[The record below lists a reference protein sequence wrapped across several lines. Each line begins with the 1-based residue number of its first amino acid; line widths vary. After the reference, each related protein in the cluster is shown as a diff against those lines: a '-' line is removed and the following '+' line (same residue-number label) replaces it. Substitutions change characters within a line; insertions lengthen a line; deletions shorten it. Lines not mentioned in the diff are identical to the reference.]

1 MKVILSIEAVHPPL
15 AGIGRYAWELATRL
29 PKHAEI
35 EDVRYMAD
43 GFWRNLPDLSTVA
56 ANSEPA
62 ISAPPVDL
70 KTRLRRRL
78 GRIPVLASLYQ
89 KIKPG
94 ITSSRLDG
102 LAEGIFHGP
111 NFFVPATHLPSVVT
125 IHDLSI
131 YRYPQWHPQAR
142 IERMR
147 RDIPE
152 AIERANAIITVS
164 ESVRQEV
171 IREFNLPEQ
180 RVHAVLNGV
189 DEAYRPYTAEQTLA
203 VLSKV
208 GLQHG
213 GYSLFVSTVE
223 PRKNLTNLLKAYRE
237 LPERERFRYPL
248 VIAGGGGWQSREIH
262 ADIDRAQNEGWLKYL
277 GFVDQAILPHLYAG
291 SRLFVYPSWYEGFG
305 IPIAEAMASG
315 VPVLTSNC
323 SSMPEVAAGAAILT
337 EPADVDAI
345 RLGLQQGLFDDAWRA
360 QAVTQGLQRAA
371 QLSWDKCV
379 ADTIKVY
386 TTIY

>member
-1 MKVILSIEAVHPPL
+1 MKVILSVESIHPPL
-15 AGIGRYAWELATRL
+15 AGIGRYSWELASRL
-29 PKHAEI
+29 PRHQEI
-35 EDVRYMAD
+35 DSIRFIAD
-43 GFWRNLPDLSTVA
+43 GFWRNLPDLTSNNDTAKVLQQDP
-56 ANSEPA
+56 NWRS
-62 ISAPPVDL
+62 
-70 KTRLRRRL
+70 RLRSTLGQVPLLAAAYQRL
-78 GRIPVLASLYQ
+78 KPVL
-89 KIKPG
+89 
-94 ITSSRLDG
+94 TSQRLKSQDQ
-102 LAEGIFHGP
+102 GIFHGP
-111 NFFVPATHLPSVVT
+111 NFFVPKTHLPCVVT

-142 IERMR
+142 IDRMR

-152 AIERANAIITVS
+152 AIARANAVITVS

-189 DEAYRPYTAEQTLA
+189 DEAYQPYTSEQTLP
-203 VLSKV
+203 VLSQL

-223 PRKNLTNLLKAYRE
+223 PRKNIGNLLKAYRE

-248 VIAGGGGWQSREIH
+248 VIAGGGGWQSRDIH

-277 GFVDQAILPHLYAG
+277 GFVDQAILPQLYAG
-291 SRLFVYPSWYEGFG
+291 ARLFVYPSWYEGFG

-345 RLGLQQGLFDDAWRA
+345 RLGLQQGLFDDAWRV
-360 QAVTQGLQRAA
+360 QAVARGLQRAG
-371 QLSWDKCV
+371 QLSWEKCV